1 MKNRE
6 NLIYYIETGLNIIV
20 AITAIIRSCMS
31 LASNSGNTILNIVFI
46 CVSSLFLLLSGFM
59 MFKLIKKEYI
69 SSQLSNIVIL
79 AMSVVALVCL
89 ILLIFDFKTIYFI
102 LFGIEFVCAV
112 VFKII
117 TLNQNNIRLRYN
129 HVRKSVRKA
138 PTHTIQISTEF
149 LVKESYT
156 PEEAEKT
163 LTQLYSIRD
172 QQGFSLEDYEYIKAK
187 IIKNTRKDG

>member
-1 MKNRE
+1 
-6 NLIYYIETGLNIIV
+6 
-20 AITAIIRSCMS
+20 MS
-31 LASNSGNTILNIVFI
+31 LASNSGNTVLNIVFV
-46 CVSSLFLLLSGFM
+46 CVASAFLLLSGFM
-59 MFKLIKKEYI
+59 MFKLLKKDYI
-69 SSQLSNIVIL
+69 SSQLSNAVIL

-89 ILLIFDFKTIYFI
+89 ILLIFDFKTIYFV
-102 LFGIEFVCAV
+102 LFSLEFICAV
-112 VFKII
+112 VFK
-117 TLNQNNIRLRYN
+117 LFAVNQNNIRIRYN

-163 LTQLYSIRD
+163 LDQLYSIRD

>member
-1 MKNRE
+1 M
-6 NLIYYIETGLNIIV
+6 
-20 AITAIIRSCMS
+20 
-31 LASNSGNTILNIVFI
+31 
-46 CVSSLFLLLSGFM
+46 
-59 MFKLIKKEYI
+59 
-69 SSQLSNIVIL
+69 
-79 AMSVVALVCL
+79 
-89 ILLIFDFKTIYFI
+89 
-102 LFGIEFVCAV
+102 
-112 VFKII
+112 
-117 TLNQNNIRLRYN
+117 
-129 HVRKSVRKA
+129 RKA

>member
-1 MKNRE
+1 MKNKE
-6 NLIYYIETGLNIIV
+6 NLIYYIETILNIVV
-20 AITAIIRSCMS
+20 AIIAIIRPCMS
-31 LASNSGNTILNIVFI
+31 LASNSGNSVLNIVFI
-46 CVSSLFLLLSGFM
+46 CVASLFLVLSGFM
-59 MFKLIKKEYI
+59 LFKLIKKDYI

-89 ILLIFDFKTIYFI
+89 ILLIFDFKPIYFI
-102 LFGIEFVCAV
+102 LFAIEFICAV
-112 VFKII
+112 VFK
-117 TLNQNNIRLRYN
+117 LLAVNPNNIRLRYN
-129 HVRKSVRKA
+129 HVRRSARKA
-138 PTHTIQISTEF
+138 PTHTTQISTEF

>member
-1 MKNRE
+1 MKNKE
-6 NLIYYIETGLNIIV
+6 NLIYYIETILNIAV
-20 AITAIIRSCMS
+20 AITAIVRPCMS

-46 CVSSLFLLLSGFM
+46 CVASLFLLLSGFM
-59 MFKLIKKEYI
+59 TFKLIKKDFI
-69 SSQLSNIVIL
+69 SSHLSNVVIL
-79 AMSVVALVCL
+79 AMSVVALNCL
-89 ILLIFDFKTIYFI
+89 ILLIFDFKLIYLI
-102 LFGIEFVCAV
+102 LFTVEFVCAV
-112 VFKII
+112 VFK
-117 TLNQNNIRLRYN
+117 LFAVNQNNIHLRYN
-129 HVRKSVRKA
+129 HVRRNVRKA

-163 LTQLYSIRD
+163 LNQLYSIRD

>member
-6 NLIYYIETGLNIIV
+6 NLIYYIETGLNLIV

-102 LFGIEFVCAV
+102 LFGIEFICAV

>member
-1 MKNRE
+1 
-6 NLIYYIETGLNIIV
+6 
-20 AITAIIRSCMS
+20 MS
-31 LASNSGNTILNIVFI
+31 LASNSGNTALNIVFI
-46 CVSSLFLLLSGFM
+46 CVASLFLLLSGYM
-59 MFKLIKKEYI
+59 MFKLIKKDYI

-89 ILLIFDFKTIYFI
+89 ILLIFDFKTIYFV
-102 LFGIEFVCAV
+102 LFAIEFICAV
-112 VFKII
+112 IFKILA
-117 TLNQNNIRLRYN
+117 LNQNNIRLRYN

>member
-31 LASNSGNTILNIVFI
+31 LASNSGNAVLSIVFI

-112 VFKII
+112 VFKIL

-156 PEEAEKT
+156 PEEDDFRGDKQSDEIV
-163 LTQLYSIRD
+163 Y
-172 QQGFSLEDYEYIKAK
+172 G
-187 IIKNTRKDG
+187 KDDDRRHWKKCRCGRL

>member
-31 LASNSGNTILNIVFI
+31 LASNSGNTVLSIVFI

-89 ILLIFDFKTIYFI
+89 ILLIFDFKTIFFI

-112 VFKII
+112 VFKIL

>member
-31 LASNSGNTILNIVFI
+31 LASNSGNTVLNIVFI

-112 VFKII
+112 VFKIL

>member
-31 LASNSGNTILNIVFI
+31 LASNSGNTVLNIVFI

-59 MFKLIKKEYI
+59 IFKLIKKEYI
-69 SSQLSNIVIL
+69 SSQLSNIIIL

-89 ILLIFDFKTIYFI
+89 LLLIFDFKTIYFI

-112 VFKII
+112 VFKIL

>member
-6 NLIYYIETGLNIIV
+6 NLIYYIETILNIVV
-20 AITAIIRSCMS
+20 AIIAIIRPCMS
-31 LASNSGNTILNIVFI
+31 LASNSGNTVLNIVFV
-46 CVSSLFLLLSGFM
+46 CVASAFLLLSGFM
-59 MFKLIKKEYI
+59 MFKLLKKDYI
-69 SSQLSNIVIL
+69 SSQLSNAVIL

-89 ILLIFDFKTIYFI
+89 ILLIFDFKTIYFV
-102 LFGIEFVCAV
+102 LFSLEFICAV
-112 VFKII
+112 VFK
-117 TLNQNNIRLRYN
+117 LFAVNQNNIRIRYN

-163 LTQLYSIRD
+163 LDQLYSIRD

>member
-31 LASNSGNTILNIVFI
+31 LSSNSGNTVLSIVFI

-112 VFKII
+112 VFKIL